1 VRRIR
6 TPTQPRGTDFAN
18 LRRRAHPGPSK
29 GPWGNLGE
37 ETMAKRPILTS
48 NDGHGRREFV
58 APILTR
64 VGFRPFPSMMG
75 DRRVLVDFPLRFL
88 SISR

>member
-1 VRRIR
+1 
-6 TPTQPRGTDFAN
+6 
-18 LRRRAHPGPSK
+18 
-29 GPWGNLGE
+29 
-37 ETMAKRPILTS
+37 MAKRPILTS